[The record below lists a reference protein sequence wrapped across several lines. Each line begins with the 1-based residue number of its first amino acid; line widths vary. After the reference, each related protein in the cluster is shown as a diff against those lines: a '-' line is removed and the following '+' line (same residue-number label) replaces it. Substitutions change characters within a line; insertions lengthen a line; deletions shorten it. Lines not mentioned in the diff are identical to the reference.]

1 MLFVV
6 FGRMLMVSDDG
17 GWGECVYRFR
27 YVIRSNASSNM
38 FYWVEFL
45 YVYHGWVFRPN
56 EILFTRN
63 NKSSMFKR
71 HKRRG
76 KIEKKELNS
85 SLKVENQQ
93 KKNTS
98 SDMAAKTYTTIKKVE
113 TKQREKKLYNVL
125 STQNTEIGTEREVKK
140 QNKKWKRKTC
150 HRCQIYSFVS
160 DVSPLTLY

>member
-1 MLFVV
+1 
-6 FGRMLMVSDDG
+6 
-17 GWGECVYRFR
+17 
-27 YVIRSNASSNM
+27 
-38 FYWVEFL
+38 
-45 YVYHGWVFRPN
+45 
-56 EILFTRN
+56 
-63 NKSSMFKR
+63 MFKR

-140 QNKKWKRKTC
+140 QNKK
-150 HRCQIYSFVS
+150 
-160 DVSPLTLY
+160 